1 MCSLLN
7 PKCKMWGLVW
17 GFSRTF
23 VIFQACSDIV
33 VSVIYLSDI
42 IPTRSLCVC
51 VCAKNSPWLG
61 WPSVLWSRS
70 SNLLNLID
78 VRLLFPFPAI
88 IYFRKIA
95 ILNHFLSLWEVNLKI
110 CLSVLQSKQCLSP
123 DGKFPLCRM
132 VPSEMPLH
140 LPVFAGGWVSYSSS
154 CFIL

>member
-1 MCSLLN
+1 MCSLLK

-23 VIFQACSDIV
+23 VSSFGHAQIL
-33 VSVIYLSDI
+33 LSLWF
-42 IPTRSLCVC
+42 TFLTSSLQGLCVW

-95 ILNHFLSLWEVNLKI
+95 ILNHFPSLWEVNLKI
-110 CLSVLQSKQCLSP
+110 CLPVLQSKQCLSP
-123 DGKFPLCRM
+123 DGKFPLWRM

-140 LPVFAGGWVSYSSS
+140 LPVFAGWWVSYSSS